1 MLAVDLEF
9 IYLNICVNG
18 KRNILMFKSKK
29 KYKEMFVLN
38 VFIIINN
45 VNSWHTWPRRQ
56 FLSNN
61 PGEEKKK
68 RKE

>member
-1 MLAVDLEF
+1 
-9 IYLNICVNG
+9 
-18 KRNILMFKSKK
+18 
-29 KYKEMFVLN
+29 MFVLN

-68 RKE
+68 EKRIRTNIQTEKNIVAIDQVLYLITLVSSTTE